1 MTFGGILLLARRS
14 SVDARILKSFCLA
27 LSGLVITTISLL
39 NFSLAAV
46 TAVAVAIPYTIIQPT
61 KQWVL
66 RLLQLGLLAALSP
79 PGIISILVT
88 AKGVHLDEILSI
100 VLADYHVVNS
110 WLLLYVCVAY
120 WPTNMAMQIL
130 IFSK

>member
-1 MTFGGILLLARRS
+1 M
-14 SVDARILKSFCLA
+14 
-27 LSGLVITTISLL
+27 
-39 NFSLAAV
+39 
-46 TAVAVAIPYTIIQPT
+46 AVAIPYTIIQPT